1 MTGSIAY
8 DWVVLSVLTV
18 AEYFVYQNRF
28 ILNVNWVV
36 PFIVSLCCFQL
47 ANFIVQRDQSGA
59 HYLITSTK
67 IGNS

>member
-36 PFIVSLCCFQL
+36 PFIVSLCCFQF